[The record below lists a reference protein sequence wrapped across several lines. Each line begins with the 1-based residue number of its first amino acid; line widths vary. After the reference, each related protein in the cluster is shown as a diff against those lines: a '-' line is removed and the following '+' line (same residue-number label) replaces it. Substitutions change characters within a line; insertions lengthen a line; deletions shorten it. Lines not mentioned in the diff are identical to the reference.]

1 MKRNNVIKKVGWIV
15 RDWQNFFVVKRNKYN
30 DISLPK
36 WHIDPW
42 ETAEKAALREV
53 VEETGLECQIIWD
66 LWIIEYL
73 NSEWIVHVQY
83 FAMNVKRKVSETLFP
98 DVNEVIYGN
107 FEKISK
113 LLSYPTD
120 KKIFEKW
127 AKFFGCI
134 K

>member
-1 MKRNNVIKKVGWIV
+1 MKRNNVIKKAGWIV